1 MLNDNFSVLLAL
13 LVLIFL
19 SDKLAKTRFG
29 KGLGAAIIVIILGA
43 VAANLNLIPSASN
56 SIHLYSVIFHYIAP
70 LSIFYL
76 TLGVNLAKI
85 KKAGLPM
92 LTLFVLGSL
101 GTVVGVFIA
110 DLIVQP
116 ETVIHELAAPIGG
129 MFAGTYTGGSINF
142 NAVALHYQVNESGV
156 LYAGSVAVDNMYTAI
171 WILATLAI
179 PKTLQRFWPSERIA
193 VKSNTNKTD
202 QPDNLLT
209 LTSLI
214 ILLPLGMAAFALADW
229 VSSIVPAIPSM
240 LVITT
245 IGLILAQ
252 IPYFHRLQ
260 GSHAIGLFM
269 VLLFLVVIGAYCEIA
284 AVHQLGDIGLTLTLF
299 VGIIILI
306 HGLII
311 IGIGKLLV
319 NDWDMIAIAS
329 QANIGGGA
337 TAMALAENFQRREL
351 IVPAILVG
359 TLGSALGT
367 YLGFMVAGTL

>member
-13 LVLIFL
+13 LVLIFF
-19 SDKLAKTRFG
+19 SDKLAKTRLG

-43 VAANLNLIPSASN
+43 IAANLNLIPSASN
-56 SIHLYSVIFHYIAP
+56 SIQLYSVIFHYIAP

-116 ETVIHELAAPIGG
+116 ETVINELAAPIGG

-142 NAVALHYQVNESGV
+142 NAVALHYKVNESGV

-179 PKTLQRFWPSERIA
+179 PKTLQRFWPSEKIA

-299 VGIIILI
+299 VGIIIVI

-367 YLGFMVAGTL
+367 YLGFMVAGVV

>member
-13 LVLIFL
+13 LVLIFF
-19 SDKLAKTRFG
+19 SDKLANTRFG

-43 VAANLNLIPSASN
+43 IAANLNLIPSASN
-56 SIHLYSVIFHYIAP
+56 SIQLYSVIFHYIAP

-116 ETVIHELAAPIGG
+116 ETVINELAAPIGG

-179 PKTLQRFWPSERIA
+179 PKTLQRIWPGEKIA
-193 VKSNTNKTD
+193 LKTNTKTSD
-202 QPDNLLT
+202 QLDNILSLN
-209 LTSLI
+209 SLI
-214 ILLPLGMAAFALADW
+214 ILLPLGLAAFALADW
-229 VSSIVPAIPSM
+229 VSSVVPAIPSM

-299 VGIIILI
+299 VGIIIVI

-367 YLGFMVAGTL
+367 YLGFMVAGVL